1 MSPTDTKNRRTLMII
16 AALVVG
22 MIGVSYLSVPL
33 YQLFCQVTGW
43 SGTPG
48 RYSAEDRAELSELPV
63 GVGRMFTVRF
73 DANTNPQ
80 VPWRFEPVAGSL
92 QAEVGQQY
100 LAYYRATNLADVA
113 TSGTATF
120 NVTPLKLG
128 QYFVK
133 MDCFCFTEQ
142 TLAAGESVEMPVS
155 FYIDP
160 AIAEADILDDVETI
174 TLSYTFFPFKEE

>member
-1 MSPTDTKNRRTLMII
+1 MNALQSKNRRTLIII
-16 AALVVG
+16 AALVLG
-22 MIGVSYLSVPL
+22 MVGVSYLSVPL

-48 RYSAEDRAELSELPV
+48 RYSAEDRAEIPQS
-63 GVGRMFTVRF
+63 GTGRMFTVRF
-73 DANTNPQ
+73 DANTNPAI
-80 VPWRFEPVAGSL
+80 PWEFEPIKGSMD
-92 QAEVGQQY
+92 AEVGQQY
-100 LAYYRATNLADVA
+100 LAYYRATNLSHVA

-133 MDCFCFTEQ
+133 IDCFCFTEQ
-142 TLAAGESVEMPVS
+142 TLAPGESVEMPVS

-160 AIAEADILDDVETI
+160 AIAEEALLDDIKNI
-174 TLSYTFFPFKEE
+174 TLSYTFFPFQDG

>member
-1 MSPTDTKNRRTLMII
+1 MSALETKNRRTLVIV
-16 AALVVG
+16 AALVFG
-22 MIGVSYLSVPL
+22 MVGVSYLSVPL

-43 SGTPG
+43 GGTPG
-48 RYSAEDRAELSELPV
+48 RYNVAENAEIPQANT
-63 GVGRMFTVRF
+63 GAGRLFTVRF
-73 DANTNPQ
+73 DANASPEI
-80 VPWRFEPVAGSL
+80 PWEFTPVLGSM

-100 LAYYRATNLADVA
+100 LAYYRATNLASTA

-133 MDCFCFTEQ
+133 VDCFCFTEQ
-142 TLAAGESVEMPVS
+142 TLEAGEAIEMPVS

-160 AIAEADILDDVETI
+160 AISENGILDDVETI
-174 TLSYTFFPFKEE
+174 TLSYTFFPAQNE